1 MTGRSPSLRRRSVLC
16 RGRRPLRERAGDRA
30 PAPARLVSSPGECF
44 DVVPVFQYIVLLGE
58 GFPENTAEAR
68 RGILST
74 APLSPQKFR
83 AGVEQ
88 IFTGQRTTQVS
99 FSR

>member
-1 MTGRSPSLRRRSVLC
+1 M
-16 RGRRPLRERAGDRA
+16 
-30 PAPARLVSSPGECF
+30 
-44 DVVPVFQYIVLLGE
+44 VPVLHGIVLPGE